1 MKKRLNLFNRKKRF
15 DFFSA
20 YANKVKQYGSVI
32 GVILFIVFVF
42 TIIQTIS
49 VRGQVQ
55 SLTKSKQKYL
65 ALLINDKDIE
75 ANTRYFKGKQT
86 QLLKYEKDDARFLP
100 YYSVL
105 VSALSSSSQSA
116 TLDSIEID
124 KNRDATFIVKFKD
137 YDGMVQFLK
146 YVESEEFLN
155 NFEAL
160 SMASL
165 NLSRSS
171 GSSTKVQSA
180 VNKNYQLQFK
190 GRFKEIN
197 DQPR

>member
-1 MKKRLNLFNRKKRF
+1 
-15 DFFSA
+15 
-20 YANKVKQYGSVI
+20 
-32 GVILFIVFVF
+32 
-42 TIIQTIS
+42 
-49 VRGQVQ
+49 
-55 SLTKSKQKYL
+55 
-65 ALLINDKDIE
+65 
-75 ANTRYFKGKQT
+75 
-86 QLLKYEKDDARFLP
+86 
-100 YYSVL
+100 
-105 VSALSSSSQSA
+105 
-116 TLDSIEID
+116 
-124 KNRDATFIVKFKD
+124 
-137 YDGMVQFLK
+137 MVQFLK